1 MTKQLELISQPI
13 AKRETTMVLP
23 ALFSALIIMAGVPI
37 LIKFSEYEINP
48 DTIIFNR
55 FWMAIPVLGC
65 WNGVLSFKEKWTEK
79 PVPVKFFPQEGKGL
93 LLLLLLSGVF
103 SGGQQLLYAFSLTQT
118 SAANSEVLHSM
129 TPLFTTLIGW
139 IFLSQKFDRKFLLGM
154 AIAIFGSTAL
164 VANDFSITIDKLQGD
179 ALALASAIL
188 WSGYLLVLEKLQTH
202 FSINTI
208 TTCTCLVGTVFLL
221 PILLVTDHQLFP
233 HSWQVWLIIGIL
245 GNLEILTKICLT
257 YSLKQLPSPLVGTIL
272 LLHPGITAILAWGIF
287 SETLNL
293 FNWLAFSAILLGVYL
308 ATSTKVQ
315 FTFNNPISAKL
326 RFLFRSRR
334 WLWK

>member
-13 AKRETTMVLP
+13 AKSETTMVLA

-79 PVPVKFFPQEGKGL
+79 PVPMKFFPQEGKGL

-103 SGGQQLLYAFSLTQT
+103 SGGQQILYAFSLTQT

-139 IFLSQKFDRKFLLGM
+139 MFLSQKFDRKFLLGM

-221 PILLVTDHQLFP
+221 PILLVNHHELFP

-257 YSLKQLPSPLVGTIL
+257 YSLKHLPSPLVGTIL
-272 LLHPGITAILAWGIF
+272 LLHPGITAIFAWGIF

-293 FNWLAFSAILLGVYL
+293 FNCLAFLTILLGVYL
-308 ATSTKVQ
+308 ATSTQVQ
-315 FTFNNPISAKL
+315 FRFNNPISPKL

-334 WLWK
+334 WLWR